1 MQTKENQQDSA
12 RQPRQARSRY
22 KVELILE
29 ATVRLLEKE
38 GLDTLTTNAVAASA
52 GVSIGT
58 LYQYFPNKEAI
69 LDTLADKEMAAMSE
83 RVLEVMADR
92 SITTAEH
99 RIAAVV
105 RAVAASYG
113 ERHGAH
119 RIVMAHSLSRGGSRL
134 SPLFAKLIAM
144 LSGHHEKGATQQALT
159 TTDAFVIAH
168 AFGGVLRAMI
178 AEAETSPPQA
188 EIEQALVRLVVSFV
202 R

>member
-1 MQTKENQQDSA
+1 M
-12 RQPRQARSRY
+12 
-22 KVELILE
+22 E
-29 ATVRLLEKE
+29 ATIRLLEKD
-38 GLDTLTTNAVAASA
+38 GLDPLTTNAIATAA

-83 RVLEVMADR
+83 RVLEVMANR
-92 SITTAEH
+92 GITAAEH

-134 SPLFAKLIAM
+134 SPLFTRLIAM
-144 LSGHHEKGATQQALT
+144 LSGHHEAGAIQQALNAA
-159 TTDAFVIAH
+159 DAFVIAH

-178 AEAETSPPQA
+178 TEGDTSPPQA